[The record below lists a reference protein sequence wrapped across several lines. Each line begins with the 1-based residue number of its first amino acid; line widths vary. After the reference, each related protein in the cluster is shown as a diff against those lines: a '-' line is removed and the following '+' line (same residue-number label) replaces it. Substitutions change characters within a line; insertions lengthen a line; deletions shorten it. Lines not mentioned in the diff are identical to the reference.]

1 MARSFAFLFVI
12 LSVVSGWAQTDSET
26 AKLPDIQNQTTAS
39 GESVTSEAEGDGKGD
54 GKAIERVEVTGS
66 HIKRIDVEG
75 ALPVQ
80 TINRQDLDKSGYNS
94 VSDVL
99 RDTAANSFGSLREEA
114 GSNAAGVA
122 HVSLRGLGS
131 TNTLVLLNGQRLP
144 TDAITGAVDL
154 NLIPMAAVE
163 RVEILK
169 DGASATYGSDAL
181 GGVVNIITRKDF
193 SGSEISLMQTQPQ
206 LAGGV
211 KKEISLVNGL
221 NREKLNMVN
230 VVQYRDNATIMSKDR
245 DWSNDGTSTTGS
257 PGSYRSAG
265 AGQTWKADPNCP
277 PEMVVSTPGGDFCSF
292 RHTDY
297 STEYPSLQQ
306 IGLLSETNYELSSRV
321 KMKFRLGGTQKRAQW
336 SYAPAPGSFT
346 IPAAVADKLGP
357 NGGPM
362 PGATP
367 GKDLTVRYRL
377 TELGT
382 RDTEVK
388 TDAVNVLAGTTVDA
402 GKGFEV
408 DMNIGHNVVYNE
420 DKGVRGYALTA
431 DLVKAIEDGKF
442 NPFAPEGSRGNIEHT
457 RYQPVERTMSLL
469 SSAEAKVSGPLYEL
483 GSGPISGAFG
493 TTFTFQKFEDVFDD
507 KSVAGEVFGNAG
519 SSGGGQ
525 RDTKAVFS
533 ELSIP
538 VAQKVELQLA
548 GRFDHY
554 SDFGSTTNPK
564 AALLYRPNKNWLLR
578 TSAGTGFKA
587 PRMQDLYAATGLGYP
602 TFIDAVACER
612 EKAADPNNTP
622 SCKPTQYQVT
632 SGGNEGLKEEKSE
645 TMNFGAVFEPTK
657 EFSIGADYFVTRI
670 KNVVGIDYN
679 DLMEAERDGINV
691 AEKGVIVTRDS
702 NGYIESITAP
712 MQNLAAQEV
721 SGIDLSTAY
730 RVRKVKLGVEHSQ
743 LLYFKEEGF
752 PGTGLKDKL
761 GENGRPAW
769 RNTLSVGYL
778 PNDNHDITASAM
790 TIASHEK
797 AVKEMGNLGQY
808 TQIDLQ
814 YQYRNR
820 SLGTFTAGVKNLFA
834 TTPPLDDSV
843 PNDQLD
849 DTLYD
854 QVGRAVYAGYK
865 KTF

>member
-1 MARSFAFLFVI
+1 MST
-12 LSVVSGWAQTDSET
+12 WAQSES
-26 AKLPDIQNQTTAS
+26 AKLPDTQNQTTAS
-39 GESVTSEAEGDGKGD
+39 GESVSSEGDGKKAD
-54 GKAIERVEVTGS
+54 GKSVERIEVTGS
-66 HIKRIDVEG
+66 HIKRIEVEG

-80 TINRQDLDKSGYNS
+80 MINRQDLDKSGYNS

-99 RDTAANSFGSLREEA
+99 RDTSANSFGSLREEA

-144 TDAITGAVDL
+144 TDAVTGAVDL

-181 GGVVNIITRKDF
+181 GGVVNVITRKDF
-193 SGSEISLMQTQPQ
+193 NGSEISLMQTQPE

-211 KKEISLVNGL
+211 KKEISLVNGINRDRL
-221 NREKLNMVN
+221 NVVS

-245 DWSNDGTSTTGS
+245 DWSNDGSSMTGS

-265 AGQTWKADPNCP
+265 NGQTWKADTNCP

-292 RHTDY
+292 RHTDF

-321 KMKFRLGGTQKRAQW
+321 KLKFRLGGTQKKAQW
-336 SYAPAPGSFT
+336 SYAPAPGTFT

-357 NGGPM
+357 NGGPL
-362 PGATP
+362 PGAVP
-367 GKDLTVRYRL
+367 GQDLTVRYRL

-388 TDAVNVLAGTTVDA
+388 TDAYNMALGTTIDA

-408 DMNIGHNVVYNE
+408 DVNVGHNGVHNE
-420 DKGVRGYALTA
+420 DRGVRGYALTA
-431 DLVKAIEDGKF
+431 DLVDAISTGEF
-442 NPFAPEGSRGNIEHT
+442 NPFGAPGQRGSIERT
-457 RYQPVERTMSLL
+457 RYQPVERTLSML
-469 SSAEAKVSGPLYEL
+469 SSADAKISGPLYEL

-493 TTFTFQKFEDVFDD
+493 ATYTFQKFEDVFDE

-525 RDTKAVFS
+525 RDTQAVFG
-533 ELSIP
+533 ELAIP
-538 VAQKVELQLA
+538 VTQKVELQLA
-548 GRFDHY
+548 GRFDNY
-554 SDFGSTTNPK
+554 SDFGSSSNPK
-564 AALLYRPNKNWLLR
+564 AALLYRPNNSWLLR

-602 TFIDAVACER
+602 TFIDAVSCKR
-612 EKAADPNNTP
+612 EQAADPTNTP
-622 SCKPTQYQVT
+622 SCKPTQYEVT
-632 SGGNEGLKEEKSE
+632 SGGNQGLKEEKSV
-645 TMNFGAVFEPTK
+645 TWNAGAVFEPTST
-657 EFSIGADYFVTRI
+657 FSVGADYFVTRI

-679 DLMEAERDGINV
+679 DAMEAERDGINL
-691 AEKGVIVTRDS
+691 AEHGVIVRRDS

-730 RVRKVKLGVEHSQ
+730 RIRKVRLSMEHSQ

-761 GENGRPAW
+761 GENGRPPW
-769 RNTLSVGYL
+769 RNTLAVGYL
-778 PNDNHDITASAM
+778 PNDNHDITVSAM
-790 TIASHEK
+790 TIAEHEK
-797 AVKEMGNLGQY
+797 AVKDMGGLGQF
-808 TQIDLQ
+808 TQFDLQ
-814 YQYRNR
+814 YQYRNAT
-820 SLGTFTAGVKNLFA
+820 LGTFTAGVKNVFA
-834 TTPPLDDSV
+834 VTPPLDNSV